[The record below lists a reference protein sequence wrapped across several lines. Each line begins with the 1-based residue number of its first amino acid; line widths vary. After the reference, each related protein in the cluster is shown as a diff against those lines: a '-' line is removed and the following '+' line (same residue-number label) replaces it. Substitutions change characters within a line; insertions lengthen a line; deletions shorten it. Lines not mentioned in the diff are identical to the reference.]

1 MKAASPLTLAPVPG
15 AEAQTLPGLFR
26 RRCELTPDREAY
38 RQFEPDRARWQSWA
52 WRDMHALAAR
62 WQAMLAREDLAA
74 GERVAVLMKNGVEW
88 VCFDQAAQSLGLV
101 LVPLYTNDNPE
112 SIAYILSDCGARLLL
127 VDGIGQWQAL
137 APLHSRFPALSRVL
151 CASPSLD
158 AAVEPSGR
166 VETGEP
172 LRFVADCLPDAA
184 GALDIRVDDPD
195 ALATIV
201 YTSGTTGRPKGVM
214 LSHRNILSNADA
226 VLRLEPG
233 YLEDVYLS
241 FLPLSHTFERTVG
254 YYLPMM
260 TGSTVAFARSVDQL
274 AEDLLTVRP
283 TMLVSV
289 PRIYE
294 RVYARLQ
301 HGLQTRGAVARTL
314 FRWTE
319 DLGWR
324 RFEASQQRAAQ
335 PGLLARVSWQVLR
348 HLVADRIL
356 SRLGGRMRLAI
367 SGGAPLSP
375 KLSHCFI
382 GLGLPLLQGY
392 GLTEASPIVTANML
406 RNNVP
411 ESVGVALPGVELRL
425 GDHDELL
432 VKGPNL
438 MLGYWNDPDKTRAAI
453 DGDGWLHTGDVAR
466 IEADGHVFIV
476 GRLKE
481 ILVMS
486 TGEKV
491 PPGDIE
497 LAISEDPLFD
507 QAMVIGEGKPYLA
520 ALVVLN
526 REAWPDFART
536 LAIDPENPD
545 SLEAPVVTRA
555 VRERIDSLLRG
566 FPSYAKVRE
575 VWLTLEP
582 WTIESA
588 LVTPTLKLRR
598 QQMEQ
603 QFAGRIASLYA
614 QSAA

>member
-1 MKAASPLTLAPVPG
+1 VEHRVSRWRAGLASEGLVPG
-15 AEAQTLPGLFR
+15 DLVAMSLPNGL
-26 RRCELTPDREAY
+26 D
-38 RQFEPDRARWQSWA
+38 
-52 WRDMHALAAR
+52 
-62 WQAMLAREDLAA
+62 
-74 GERVAVLMKNGVEW
+74 W
-88 VCFDQAAQSLGLV
+88 VCFDLAALGLGLV
-101 LVPLYTNDNPE
+101 TVPLYATDSPGNLTH
-112 SIAYILSDCGARLLL
+112 ILADSGARLLL
-127 VDGIGQWQAL
+127 LDSGARWGPLAAL
-137 APLHSRFPALSRVL
+137 KSRLPRLQRVL
-151 CASPSLD
+151 CQAVAAAADDPAVRGVDDWLPQDGMPGHPS
-158 AAVEPSGR
+158 
-166 VETGEP
+166 
-172 LRFVADCLPDAA
+172 
-184 GALDIRVDDPD
+184 DDPD
-195 ALATIV
+195 GLATLV
-201 YTSGTTGRPKGVM
+201 YTSGTTGPAKGVM
-214 LSHRNILSNADA
+214 LSHRNILSNAEG
-226 VLRLEPG
+226 VLRHIPARQT
-233 YLEDVYLS
+233 DVFLS
-241 FLPLSHTFERTVG
+241 FLPLAHAFERTVG

-260 TGSTVAFARSVDQL
+260 AGSTVAFSRSVDEL
-274 AEDLLTVRP
+274 AEDLLTIRP

-301 HGLQTRGAVARTL
+301 HGLEMKGALARTL
-314 FRWTE
+314 FNWAVE
-319 DLGWR
+319 LGWR

-335 PGLLARVSWQVLR
+335 PGLLAKMSWPLLR
-348 HLVADRIL
+348 HLVADKIL
-356 SRLGGRMRLAI
+356 SRLGGRLRLAI

-392 GLTEASPIVTANML
+392 GLTEASPIVTANTL
-406 RNNVP
+406 RSNVP

-432 VKGPNL
+432 VRGPNL
-438 MLGYWNDPDKTRAAI
+438 MLGYWNDPDKTRESI

-491 PPGDIE
+491 PPSNIE

-526 REAWPDFART
+526 REAWSDFARA
-536 LAIDPENPD
+536 LEIDPADPD
-545 SLEAPVVTRA
+545 SLEAPAVSRA
-555 VRERIDSLLRG
+555 VRERIESLVRG

-582 WTIESA
+582 WTIENA
-588 LVTPTLKLRR
+588 LVTPTLKLKRPEMERR
-598 QQMEQ
+598 
-603 QFAGRIASLYA
+603 FASQIANLYA
-614 QSAA
+614 KSHI

>member
-1 MKAASPLTLAPVPG
+1 
-15 AEAQTLPGLFR
+15 
-26 RRCELTPDREAY
+26 
-38 RQFEPDRARWQSWA
+38 
-52 WRDMHALAAR
+52 
-62 WQAMLAREDLAA
+62 
-74 GERVAVLMKNGVEW
+74 
-88 VCFDQAAQSLGLV
+88 
-101 LVPLYTNDNPE
+101 
-112 SIAYILSDCGARLLL
+112 
-127 VDGIGQWQAL
+127 
-137 APLHSRFPALSRVL
+137 
-151 CASPSLD
+151 
-158 AAVEPSGR
+158 
-166 VETGEP
+166 
-172 LRFVADCLPDAA
+172 
-184 GALDIRVDDPD
+184 
-195 ALATIV
+195 
-201 YTSGTTGRPKGVM
+201 
-214 LSHRNILSNADA
+214 
-226 VLRLEPG
+226 
-233 YLEDVYLS
+233 
-241 FLPLSHTFERTVG
+241 
-254 YYLPMM
+254 
-260 TGSTVAFARSVDQL
+260 
-274 AEDLLTVRP
+274 
-283 TMLVSV
+283 
-289 PRIYE
+289 
-294 RVYARLQ
+294 
-301 HGLQTRGAVARTL
+301 VARTL

-324 RFEASQQRAAQ
+324 RFEAGQQRAAQ
-335 PGLLARVSWQVLR
+335 PGLLAKVSWQVLR
-348 HLVADRIL
+348 HLVADKVL
-356 SRLGGRMRLAI
+356 SRLGGRLRLAI

-432 VKGPNL
+432 VRGPNL